1 MIDTLVPLMLFA
13 IASSI
18 TPGPNNI
25 MLLASGANFGFRRT
39 LPHMLGISLGHAFQ
53 VTLVGIALLS
63 VFDRFPWMQTALLIP
78 CAAYLLVLAWRIA
91 HAAPPGDAPATAKP
105 LSGLQ
110 AAAFQWVNPKA
121 WYMAIY
127 AQTNFAPDG
136 TLVASALFVAV
147 VFAATNLPSVSLW
160 AWGGVQVRRLL
171 QTPRRLRIFNTTMA
185 LCLVAS
191 LYPMV
196 VSVFSAAP

>member
-1 MIDTLVPLMLFA
+1 MVTTFLPLVLFA
-13 IASSI
+13 FASSI

-25 MLLASGANFGFRRT
+25 MLLASGANFGVRRT

-53 VTLVGIALLS
+53 VSLVGIALLS
-63 VFDRFPWMQTALLIP
+63 LFEELPWLQTVLLVL
-78 CAAYLLVLAWRIA
+78 CAGYLLVLAWRIA
-91 HAAPPGDAPATAKP
+91 QAAPPGDAPATAQP
-105 LSGLQ
+105 MTALQ

-121 WYMAIY
+121 WYMSIY
-127 AQTNFAPDG
+127 AQTNFAPEG
-136 TLVASALFVAV
+136 PLVISAVFVAL
-147 VFAATNLPSVSLW
+147 VFAATNLPSVAVW
-160 AWGGVQVRRLL
+160 AWGGAQVRKLL

-196 VSVFSAAP
+196 ETVLR

>member
-1 MIDTLVPLMLFA
+1 MADTIFPLVLFA
-13 IASSI
+13 LASSI

-39 LPHMLGISLGHAFQ
+39 IPHMLGISFGHALQ
-53 VTLVGIALLS
+53 VTLVGVALLNL
-63 VFDRFPWMQTALLIP
+63 FEQLPWVQTALLVP

-91 HAAPPGDAPATAKP
+91 NAAPPGDAPVTAQP
-105 LSGLQ
+105 MSALQ

-136 TLVASALFVAV
+136 ALVLSALTVAV
-147 VFAATNLPSVSLW
+147 VFALTNLPSVSVW

-171 QTPRRLRIFNTTMA
+171 QTPARLRIFNVTMA

-196 VSVFSAAP
+196 VSLLE

>member
-1 MIDTLVPLMLFA
+1 MLDTLFPLMLFA
-13 IASSI
+13 VASSI

-63 VFDRFPWMQTALLIP
+63 VFDRYPWVQTALLIP

-91 HAAPPGDAPATAKP
+91 HAAPPGEAAATAKP
-105 LSGLQ
+105 MTGLQ
-110 AAAFQWVNPKA
+110 AAGFQWVNPKA

-136 TLVASALFVAV
+136 PLVLSALTVALI
-147 VFAATNLPSVSLW
+147 FAATNLPSVSIW

-171 QTPRRLRIFNTTMA
+171 QTPRRLRVFNLTMA

-196 VSVFSAAP
+196 TSVLGS

>member
-1 MIDTLVPLMLFA
+1 MFETFFPLMLFA
-13 IASSI
+13 LASSI

-53 VTLVGIALLS
+53 VTLVGITLLS
-63 VFDRFPWMQTALLIP
+63 VFDRLPWMQTALLVP

-91 HAAPPGDAPATAKP
+91 NAAPPGDAPATARP
-105 LSGLQ
+105 LSAVQ

-136 TLVASALFVAV
+136 ALVLSALAVAL
-147 VFAATNLPSVSLW
+147 VFAATNLPSVSIW

-171 QTPRRLRIFNTTMA
+171 QTPARLRIFNMTMA

-196 VSVFSAAP
+196 AFVLG